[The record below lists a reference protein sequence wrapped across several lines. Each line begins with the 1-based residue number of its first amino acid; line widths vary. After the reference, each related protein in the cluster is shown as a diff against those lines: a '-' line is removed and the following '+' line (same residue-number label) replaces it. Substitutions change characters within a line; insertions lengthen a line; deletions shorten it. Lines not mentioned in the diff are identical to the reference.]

1 MNILAIEDHALFRE
15 GLKQLL
21 QTLEPGVT
29 VREADTGAAA
39 LSAIDEHGSE
49 LDLILL
55 DLSLPGARPFE
66 VLAACR
72 RLAPQVPVAVLSAS
86 EDRFEVERALALGA
100 QAYLFK
106 SSTNAELLR
115 ALRRVM
121 QGEIV
126 VPGLARGGAVA
137 LERPTNAEGLTPR
150 QVGVLRLLARG
161 VSNKEIA
168 AELGVSENTVK
179 VHLAQVY
186 RVLGVTTRTAA
197 VIKAARVGIIDDV

>member
-1 MNILAIEDHALFRE
+1 VNILAIEDHALFRE

-21 QTLEPGVT
+21 RTLEPGVL
-29 VREADTGAAA
+29 VHEADTAAAA
-39 LSAIDEHGSE
+39 LSAIQTRGGE

-126 VPGLARGGAVA
+126 TPGLAGAVA
-137 LERPTNAEGLTPR
+137 PVRGGNADGLTPR

-197 VIKAARVGIIDDV
+197 VLKAARVGIIDDV